1 MTIISR
7 VQYEM
12 ENEKGEK
19 IETEIWKVYT
29 LRHYVSQLWNNNTV
43 LVWGVGTMPCP
54 SKDRH
59 CDQCTSHTDSGGVIA
74 IETSVIRHQSTDS
87 LCRTFGHQSPNYRRL
102 MGIAKICGRFI
113 CYKVLVIFS
122 LPGQFISIS
131 VDSTGV
137 HNTWPM

>member
-43 LVWGVGTMPCP
+43 WVWGVGTMPRP

-59 CDQCTSHTDSGGVIA
+59 CDQCTSHKDSGG
-74 IETSVIRHQSTDS
+74 
-87 LCRTFGHQSPNYRRL
+87 LL
-102 MGIAKICGRFI
+102 
-113 CYKVLVIFS
+113 L
-122 LPGQFISIS
+122 
-131 VDSTGV
+131 
-137 HNTWPM
+137 

>member
-43 LVWGVGTMPCP
+43 WVWGGGDNAPPLQGP
-54 SKDRH
+54 SLW
-59 CDQCTSHTDSGGVIA
+59 
-74 IETSVIRHQSTDS
+74 SVYITHR
-87 LCRTFGHQSPNYRRL
+87 
-102 MGIAKICGRFI
+102 
-113 CYKVLVIFS
+113 
-122 LPGQFISIS
+122 
-131 VDSTGV
+131 
-137 HNTWPM
+137 

>member
-43 LVWGVGTMPCP
+43 
-54 SKDRH
+54 
-59 CDQCTSHTDSGGVIA
+59 
-74 IETSVIRHQSTDS
+74 
-87 LCRTFGHQSPNYRRL
+87 
-102 MGIAKICGRFI
+102 
-113 CYKVLVIFS
+113 
-122 LPGQFISIS
+122 
-131 VDSTGV
+131 
-137 HNTWPM
+137 

>member
-19 IETEIWKVYT
+19 IETEIWKVYA

-43 LVWGVGTMPCP
+43 WVWGVGTMPRP

-59 CDQCTSHTDSGGVIA
+59 CDQCTSHTDSGG
-74 IETSVIRHQSTDS
+74 
-87 LCRTFGHQSPNYRRL
+87 LL
-102 MGIAKICGRFI
+102 
-113 CYKVLVIFS
+113 L
-122 LPGQFISIS
+122 
-131 VDSTGV
+131 
-137 HNTWPM
+137 